1 MGHPLGIFLF
11 PVRSRSLSRTG
22 VTRVTARVLRTLHSK
37 KFELRDSP
45 AGRDSF
51 QWMPVHNVS

>member
-11 PVRSRSLSRTG
+11 PVRSRGPSRTG
-22 VTRVTARVLRTLHSK
+22 VTRVTARVLRTLHCK

-45 AGRDSF
+45 AGRDRF
-51 QWMPVHNVS
+51 KWMPVHNAS